1 MYELKVKRVYEEVS
15 KEDGYRIL
23 VDRLWPRGISK
34 AKVDFWL
41 KDIAPSTEVR
51 KWYGHV
57 SEQYSDFRKLYEKEL
72 DEKNC
77 ILDFLNICKGHM
89 NYENV
94 TLLYAANS
102 VEENNAIVLRDWI
115 LKKRIMLLKQQK
127 YIIYNIRIDNRD
139 YKGGIRTWS

>member
-15 KEDGYRIL
+15 KGDGYRIL

-57 SEQYSDFRKLYEKEL
+57 GEQYSDFRKLYEKEL
-72 DEKNC
+72 EEKNC

-115 LKKRIMLLKQQK
+115 LKKRIILLKQQK

-139 YKGGIRTWS
+139 YKGGIRT

>member
-57 SEQYSDFRKLYEKEL
+57 GEQYSDFRKLYEKEL
-72 DEKNC
+72 EEKNC

-139 YKGGIRTWS
+139 YKGGIRT